1 MRNSEGN
8 SLKDVIGDF
17 LDAKHIKGK
26 MAEANIIAKWSDLVG
41 DMIAKNTSKMYIHN
55 HQLFLYIDSSA
66 LRQELHYSKAKI
78 ISIVNNEAGF
88 ELIKDV
94 LVK

>member
-1 MRNSEGN
+1 MRNTDGN

-26 MAEANIIAKWSDLVG
+26 LAEANIVAKWSELVG
-41 DMIAKNTSKMYIHN
+41 EMIAKNTSKIYIHN
-55 HQLFLYIDSSA
+55 NNLFLYIDSAA

-78 ISIVNNEAGF
+78 ISIVNTEVGF

-94 LVK
+94 MVK